1 MNRILIVLD
10 LLNET
15 ALSFLLVSYLMTLL
29 WNNFTGGIMG
39 IIIYFANN
47 DLKYLNDILKIK
59 SCLLVLII
67 LFR

>member
-15 ALSFLLVSYLMTLL
+15 ALSFLLVSYLMNLL
-29 WNNFTGGIMG
+29 WNNITGGIMG
-39 IIIYFANN
+39 IIIYFTNN

-59 SCLLVLII
+59 NCLLVLII